1 MIFEKKNL
9 ESIFKNKQEEMIEYI
24 VIGIVIGIAIGFILK
39 VIIDTYDL
47 MWSLP

>member
-1 MIFEKKNL
+1 M
-9 ESIFKNKQEEMIEYI
+9 KQEEMIEYI
-24 VIGIVIGIAIGFILK
+24 VIGIVIGIAIGFVLK

>member
-1 MIFEKKNL
+1 M
-9 ESIFKNKQEEMIEYI
+9 KQEEMIEYI
-24 VIGIVIGIAIGFILK
+24 VMGIVIGIAIGFILK

>member
-1 MIFEKKNL
+1 MYRRM
-9 ESIFKNKQEEMIEYI
+9 KQEEMIEYI

>member
-1 MIFEKKNL
+1 M
-9 ESIFKNKQEEMIEYI
+9 KQEEMIEYI

-47 MWSLP
+47 VWSLPI

>member
-1 MIFEKKNL
+1 M
-9 ESIFKNKQEEMIEYI
+9 KQEEMIEYI